1 MGLRPKYRV
10 VANSRDITQAI
21 AERLISLRCTDETGI
36 QSDVL
41 EIVLADNDPRK
52 PIEIPASGAELEL
65 FIGYDGNLQ
74 RVGVFVFDELEIAGW
89 PGELVIRARA
99 AIYDASHGG
108 KSELQTQKTRNW
120 PKATKFGDMVSKMAK
135 EHGLQPAVSQSLT
148 AIVLPAIA
156 QTDESDLH
164 FLTRVAKRYDAVVKP
179 AGGKLVVAKRGET
192 KTTSGTQLPAVVL
205 TPPEVS
211 RWRVVQSR
219 RETAGQVVAYWHAVK
234 QAKRHSVQ
242 VGSGEPVTRLKMYYP
257 TQEMALAAARS
268 ELDRRARANRTLSL
282 TLPGRQTLQA
292 ESPLTLTGFR
302 EGVDGEWIITR
313 VEHSFDPAG
322 YVCNVEAETPNSN
335 KTHDTQD
342 IPDA

>member
-1 MGLRPKYRV
+1 MGLRPQYRV

-52 PIEIPASGAELEL
+52 PIDVPASGAELEL
-65 FIGYDGNLQ
+65 FIGYDGKLQ
-74 RVGVFVFDELEIAGW
+74 RVGMFVFDELEMAGW
-89 PGELVIRARA
+89 PGEMVIRARA
-99 AIYDASHGG
+99 AIYDASKGG
-108 KSELQTQKTRNW
+108 KSQLQTQKTRSW
-120 PKATKFGDMVSKMAK
+120 PKETKLGDMVSKMAK
-135 EHGLQPAVSQSLT
+135 EHGLQPAISGSLA
-148 AIVLPAIA
+148 AIALPAIA

-164 FLTRVAKRYDAVVKP
+164 FLTRVAKRYDAMVKP

-192 KTTSGTQLPAVVL
+192 KTLGGAPLPKITL
-205 TPPEVS
+205 KPQEVS
-211 RWRVVQSR
+211 RWRVVQSK

-234 QAKRHSVQ
+234 QARRHSVQ

-257 TQEMALAAARS
+257 TQEMALAAARA

-282 TLPGRQTLQA
+282 TLPGRETLLA
-292 ESPLTLTGFR
+292 ESPLTLIGFR
-302 EGVDGEWIITR
+302 DGVDGEWIITR
-313 VEHSFDPAG
+313 VEHAFDSGG

-335 KTHDTQD
+335 KTHDAQD
-342 IPDA
+342 VPDA